1 MHYYCLPSFSAFSPT
16 STPSCYNGQFQS
28 PNTYYR
34 YNYNTSLYSVSGYL
48 TGCVN
53 GTFAPVCGEA
63 NIGRNELTFACY
75 FITGLACK
83 LSMCSVCA
91 ICRRLCHVLM
101 LPVNLKITNSY
112 SLPLQMVMLVL
123 LLVLVCLLSVYLM
136 IVLL

>member
-53 GTFAPVCGEA
+53 GTFAPVCGET

-83 LSMCSVCA
+83 LSMCACAVCGKVVSCPYA
-91 ICRRLCHVLM
+91 SCQFKDH
-101 LPVNLKITNSY
+101 
-112 SLPLQMVMLVL
+112 
-123 LLVLVCLLSVYLM
+123 
-136 IVLL
+136 